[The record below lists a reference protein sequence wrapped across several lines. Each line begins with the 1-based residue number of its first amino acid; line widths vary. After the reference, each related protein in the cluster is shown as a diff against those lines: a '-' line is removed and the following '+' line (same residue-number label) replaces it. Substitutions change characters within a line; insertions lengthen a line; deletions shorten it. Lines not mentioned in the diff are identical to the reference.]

1 METQDLQELKL
12 AFVLDHVRRIV
23 DADGSES
30 YAEFRFVGQLL
41 PRPLLRDAGFL
52 DDTGGL
58 TPIFEATCKRAHAEL
73 PGVTDDAAKEE
84 IFQLLYATCAVDDL
98 APEEALVLQDAGRTL
113 GMTDARI
120 VSLLA
125 ELVSRG

>member
-1 METQDLQELKL
+1 MDTQELQQLKL

-52 DDTGGL
+52 DDDGGL
-58 TPIFEATCKRAHAEL
+58 TSTFEAWCERARAEL
-73 PGVTDDAAKEE
+73 PHLTDAEQKEE
-84 IFQLLYATCAVDDL
+84 IFQLLYAACAVDDL

-113 GMTDARI
+113 GIADSRI
-120 VSLLA
+120 VSLLGT
-125 ELVSRG
+125 LVARG